1 MDRLGHNQE
10 RQVTRRALLSMAAVG
25 GLLSAACGVAGGS
38 GATEKSPI
46 EGVKPTGTINWSFW
60 AVSQEQADNQLAQVK
75 AFNAQQP
82 DVKVEAIW
90 VLSGD
95 YRSKIISLISA
106 GTPPELTQVDA
117 YDMSSFVSQ
126 NLIQRMDPYMK
137 GDRSFKLDDFLP
149 GAFLENHHV
158 FKGAHYSV
166 PNGPESPRVLF
177 YNKTKWKDAG
187 LPLPNQLEEQG
198 RWTWD
203 AFVEHL
209 TRVTQTVGANKNW
222 GIAAQ
227 LGVDPGPHSWIS
239 SNNGKTMS
247 DDLKT
252 FVGDTKDT
260 IDALQFQADLIHRHK
275 VAPTPSD
282 DLGTG
287 DTFLSGRIAM
297 KLDGAWAAAPLF
309 TRPDIDYGIAPL
321 PKSPKGIRK
330 TVVKPNSQTI
340 PTGVTGAKAAAAW
353 ELAKYITSPAFQK
366 GLIDAGQN
374 LTNRKDQVDY
384 FLKTS
389 PIRDRKVFMDA
400 YDKKEVVAIPLFP
413 KWRDYN
419 IIVGEEMT
427 KVRRGELNVQTAL
440 GSIKS
445 RANDLLKS

>member
-1 MDRLGHNQE
+1 M
-10 RQVTRRALLSMAAVG
+10 G
-25 GLLSAACGVAGGS
+25 GLLAAACGTAGGT
-38 GATEKSPI
+38 GASERSPI

-95 YRSKIISLISA
+95 YRSKIIALISA

-117 YDMSSFVSQ
+117 YDMSSFVAQ
-126 NLIQRMDPYMK
+126 KLIQRMDPYMK
-137 GDRSFKLDDFLP
+137 GDKTFKLDAFLP
-149 GAFLENHHV
+149 GAFLENHHI
-158 FKGAHYSV
+158 FGGAYYSV

-177 YNKTKWKDAG
+177 YNKAKWKDAG
-187 LPLPNQLEEQG
+187 LPLPNQLDEQG
-198 RWTWD
+198 KWTWD
-203 AFVEHL
+203 AFVDHMS
-209 TRVTQTVGANKNW
+209 RVTQTAGANKNW

-227 LGVDPGPHSWIS
+227 LGVNPEPHSWIS

-282 DLGTG
+282 DVGSG

-309 TRPDIDYGIAPL
+309 TRPDFDYGIAPL
-321 PKSPKGIRK
+321 PKSPKGMRK

-340 PTGVTGAKAAAAW
+340 PVGVTGAKAAAAW
-353 ELAKYITSPAFQK
+353 ELAKYITGPLFQK

-419 IIVGEEMT
+419 AIVGEEMT
-427 KVRRGELNVQTAL
+427 KVRKAEVNVQTAL
-440 GSIKS
+440 GTIKS
-445 RANDLLKS
+445 RANALINS